1 MHICIIASGYP
12 TKKGT
17 ACVFVAKLADEFAD
31 LGHRVSYIAPQS
43 ISKIFVRNGAFSP
56 TQFDHRTKRG
66 NIVKVYRPYFL
77 SFGGFHLGSI
87 ISFPLYQLALKKTLK
102 MVECP
107 DVFYSH
113 FWGPAHGA
121 YQAIKK
127 TKKPLFVATGESKIT
142 FRDKNDGFIEYIKGV
157 ICVSTKNKEESDSL
171 GLIKDVSSIV
181 LPNAID
187 DTQFYLMDKTMC
199 RKELGIPLEAFVV
212 GQVGTISN
220 RKGQIRVSDAIKKL
234 NDNQIYSFFL
244 GRKVDNIPDCKN
256 IVKIG
261 FTDHTNVPKYLN
273 AADVYVFPSLAEGCS
288 NSIVEAMSCGLPIIS
303 SDLPFNYDILDN
315 SNAILIDPNDID
327 QIAESIK
334 KIKDHPELAKK
345 MSESSL
351 AKASE
356 LKLNNRAKKIIDFM
370 SENL

>member
-17 ACVFVAKLADEFAD
+17 SCVFVAKLADEIAD
-31 LGHRVSYIAPQS
+31 WGHSVSYIAPQS
-43 ISKIFVRNGAFSP
+43 ISRIFVRNGAFSS
-56 TQFDHRTKRG
+56 TRFDHKTKAG
-66 NIVKVYRPYFL
+66 NIVKVYRPYIL
-77 SFGGFHLGSI
+77 SFGGSYLGRLLKA
-87 ISFPLYQLALKKTLK
+87 PLHQHALKKALK

-127 TKKPLFVATGESKIT
+127 LKKPLFVATGESKIS
-142 FRDKNDGFIEYIKGV
+142 FRDKKDGFIEYIKGV
-157 ICVSTKNKEESDSL
+157 ICVSTKNKEESESL

-187 DTQFYLMDKTMC
+187 ETQFHLMDKAKC
-199 RKELGIPLEAFVV
+199 RKELGIPMEAFVV

-220 RKGQIRVSDAIKKL
+220 RKGQKRVSDAIKKL
-234 NDNQIYSFFL
+234 NDSKIYSFFL
-244 GRKVDNIPDCKN
+244 GRRVDNIPDCNN
-256 IVKIG
+256 IVKLG
-261 FTDHTNVPKYLN
+261 FTEHTNVPKYLN

-315 SNAILIDPNDID
+315 SNAILIDPNNID

-351 AKASE
+351 AKAHE
-356 LKLNNRAKKIIDFM
+356 LKLKNRAKKIIDFM